1 MGGMNKFLDIVSKLA
16 ILNKYAYNRF
26 RAPSIR
32 RPGVSLEMGRIA
44 KTRRE
49 FEDHFRTTM
58 LTVVGGA
65 FAFVMALFW
74 NDAIKETINV
84 IVPVNQT
91 LFYKYMA
98 AVLVTLIGVV
108 AIFAMTKIMKKA
120 D

>member
-1 MGGMNKFLDIVSKLA
+1 MLAMKNISELVSKLA
-16 ILNKYAYNRF
+16 ILNKYSYKRF
-26 RAPSIR
+26 RSPSIR
-32 RPGVSLEMGRIA
+32 RPGGSLEMERIT

-49 FEDHFRTTM
+49 FEDHFRTTL

-74 NDAIKETINV
+74 NDAIKETINM
-84 IVPVNQT
+84 IVPASQT
-91 LFYKYMA
+91 VFYKYLA